1 MKNKTRAVHKFEAI
15 FFDFGGVIA
24 EEGFRDGLMGIA
36 IHEGLEPERFFE
48 FATKAIYES
57 GYVIG
62 KASER
67 QYWSVVRETTGASMT
82 DLEMRSRIL
91 RSFVL
96 RPEMTRIVTVLR
108 AKNLFVSL
116 LTDQTNWLD
125 ELDAKSH
132 FCGFFDAVFNSYH
145 LGKAKRDASMFLDV
159 ASTLGI
165 PTKECLFIDD
175 NHGNVVRASEAGYET
190 ILFQGVKPLTET
202 LSEMDLISQS
212 ELNDILDPHISC

>member
-36 IHEGLEPERFFE
+36 SHEGFEPGRFFE
-48 FATKAIYES
+48 SATKAIYES

-62 KASER
+62 KALER
-67 QYWSVVRETTGASMT
+67 HYWSVVREITGASMT
-82 DLEMRSRIL
+82 DMEMRSRIL
-91 RSFVL
+91 RSFIL
-96 RPEMTRIVTVLR
+96 RPEMIKIVTVLR

-132 FCGFFDAVFNSYH
+132 FCRFFDAVFNSYH
-145 LGKAKRDASMFLDV
+145 LGKAKRDASIFLDV

-175 NHGNVVRASEAGYET
+175 NHGNVVRASEAGYQT

-212 ELNDILDPHISC
+212 ELNDILDPNISC